1 MMVLFL
7 FWILVG
13 HLVWL
18 YLLKSSSPDLYCD
31 LVAMLILWVA
41 GPASL
46 LFFYDVQEDEYRKW
60 QDGD

>member
-7 FWILVG
+7 LWILVG

-18 YLLKSSSPDLYCD
+18 YLLESASPDLYCD

-41 GPASL
+41 GPVSL